1 LFELILVTHALLDG
15 SALEWSFDGD
25 AKPKVPKME
34 PRSPLSSFDSGA
46 VGVSAVEDNRAA
58 AEPAFEVLVA
68 LLVLLLLLLLLELEV
83 VPTAYCAD
91 VVLALDGAA
100 ATAELHAWS
109 LW

>member
-1 LFELILVTHALLDG
+1 
-15 SALEWSFDGD
+15 
-25 AKPKVPKME
+25 ME

-100 ATAELHAWS
+100 ATAQES
-109 LW
+109 LFSTTPSAFTEPVPFKHKLSDEDILLLW